1 MLIEGVRDSFS
12 APFFKTNIM
21 ASFALKEVI
30 FVDGQNRVIS
40 YTKKDAPAGS
50 IIEHNVFRYDDYDK
64 LTPEEILQ
72 LVKDF
77 YPDSPVVTL
86 S

>member
-1 MLIEGVRDSFS
+1 
-12 APFFKTNIM
+12 M
-21 ASFALKEVI
+21 ASFALKEMI

-40 YTKKDAPAGS
+40 YTKKDAPAGR